1 MSNELVK
8 RDGFTSE
15 QVALIQRT
23 ICKDAT
29 PDELAMFLHQC
40 QRTGLDP
47 LARQVY
53 LVKRGNKATIQTSID
68 GFRLVAERSGQY
80 AGQRGPFWIGEDGQ
94 WVDVWLKPTPPLAAK
109 VGVLRKD
116 FQEPLWAVAN
126 WGAYAQDFNGRL
138 AGLWAKMG
146 PLMLGKCAEALAL
159 RRAFPQELSGVY
171 TSDEMAQQ
179 ANESTTEYVVEA
191 EPAEPSGW
199 DDFVVTLHDGAAE
212 GIKALGEA
220 FRAGPEDCREFA
232 QRHRKG
238 LLESLKLTAKAV
250 RS

>member
-1 MSNELVK
+1 MSNELTVTQ
-8 RDGFTSE
+8 GFLSDE
-15 QVALIQRT
+15 QVALIRRT
-23 ICKDAT
+23 ICKDASA
-29 PDELAMFLHQC
+29 DELAMFLHQC
-40 QRTGLDP
+40 KRTGLDP

-53 LVKRGNKATIQTSID
+53 LVKRGGKATIQTSID

-126 WGAYAQDFNGRL
+126 WEGYAQEYNGRVS
-138 AGLWAKMG
+138 GLWAKMG

-159 RRAFPQELSGVY
+159 RRAFPQELSGLY
-171 TSDEMAQQ
+171 TSDEMAQ
-179 ANESTTEYVVEA
+179 ADAMPVEPVVVT
-191 EPAEPSGW
+191 PDPPMGW
-199 DDFVVTLHDGAAE
+199 DDFVTTLQDAATQ
-212 GIKALGEA
+212 GVKALGEA
-220 FRAGPEDCREFA
+220 FRAGPEPCREFA
-232 QRHRKG
+232 QRHQKP

-250 RS
+250 VA